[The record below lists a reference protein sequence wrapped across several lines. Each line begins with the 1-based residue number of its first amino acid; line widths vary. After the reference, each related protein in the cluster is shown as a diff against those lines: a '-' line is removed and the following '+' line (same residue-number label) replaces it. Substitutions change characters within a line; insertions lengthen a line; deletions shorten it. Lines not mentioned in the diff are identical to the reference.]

1 MKVFKQIIK
10 TAIAVVFVLGSAV
23 SVSAQCETWKD
34 SPKKD
39 YAEEQHVLYRQ
50 FVKADPPQF
59 DEAFPH
65 WKNVFEIAPAADGER
80 ASHYSDGID
89 IYRHKFNSE
98 TDEAK
103 KKEYAAEIYKLY
115 DQLLECY
122 PKEKDAYLAARV
134 YDMFYVLRTPYSK
147 LEEACKISVETSG
160 NNTPYSVFTPYASLA
175 VYNFQKEKMD
185 AETARGIYV
194 KLNEIADY
202 NIENHED
209 EAYRDLY
216 QQAKD
221 AMNGVFAAI
230 ENDIFDCAFFKA
242 KYEPEYREAPED
254 FELIKKIYNF
264 LGQQGC
270 EDADP
275 LMIELKGK
283 YDRLVTTANAEKL
296 DEFYAANP
304 GKYGIAL
311 NKEGKYSE
319 AIAKFKE
326 ALADPSTSNDDKAS
340 YYFYIASIEF
350 RQMKKYSSARENA
363 RKAASLRSGWGQ
375 PYMLIGD
382 MYAST
387 SSGCGKGAWD
397 QRMAILAAIDKYA
410 YAKSIDSE
418 VAADASK
425 KLNKYASY
433 KPEKEEGFMRKV
445 KAGDKVKINCWIG
458 ETVTV
463 RFK

>member
-1 MKVFKQIIK
+1 MKVFKQIFK
-10 TAIAVVFVLGSAV
+10 TVIAAAFVIGWAV

-59 DEAFPH
+59 EEAFPH
-65 WKNVFEIAPAADGER
+65 WEKVFAIAPAADGTR
-80 ASHYSDGID
+80 SFHYSDGID
-89 IYRHKFNSE
+89 IYRDKFNKE

-103 KKEYAAEIYKLY
+103 KKEYAEMIYKLY
-115 DQLLECY
+115 DQIIECY
-122 PKEKDAYLAARV
+122 PKEKDSYLAARV

-147 LEEACKISVETSG
+147 LEEAAKKSVEVSG
-160 NNTPYSVFTPYASLA
+160 NNTPYSVFTPYASLV
-175 VYNFQKEKMD
+175 VYNYKNDKMD
-185 AETARGIYV
+185 AETARKVYEQ
-194 KLNEIADY
+194 LNEIADH
-202 NIENHED
+202 NILNHED
-209 EAYRDLY
+209 AAYRDLY
-216 QQAKD
+216 EQARE
-221 AMNGVFAAI
+221 AMNGTFKEI
-230 ENDIFDCAFFKA
+230 EKDIFDCAFFKA
-242 KYEPEYREAPED
+242 KYEPEYRESPED
-254 FELIKKIYNF
+254 FDLIKRIYNF

-275 LMIELKGK
+275 LMAELKVK
-283 YDRLVTTANAEKL
+283 YDKLVTTANAEKL
-296 DEFYAANP
+296 DEFYATNP
-304 GKYGIAL
+304 GKHGIAL

-326 ALADPSTSNDDKAS
+326 ALADPVTTNDDKAS

-397 QRMAILAAIDKYA
+397 QRMAILAAMDKYS

-418 VAADASK
+418 VAGDASK
-425 KLNKYASY
+425 KIGKYSSY
-433 KPEKEEGFMRKV
+433 MPDKEEGFMRKV
-445 KAGDKVKINCWIG
+445 NAGDSVKVNCWIG
-458 ETVTV
+458 ETVSV